1 MQKIFLSQKEFF
13 ATNQTLDVD
22 YRLLQLY
29 KLKESIRQNLK
40 NLVDAFKLD
49 YNKCEFD
56 VYSTEVGLVLK
67 EIDYFLHNLKRLAK
81 PKRANTGLLN
91 YPSKGKI
98 ISMPLGVVLVVSPY
112 NYPFQL
118 TMMPVVGAIA
128 GGNTVIVKPSSK
140 TPNVSQVIKDILSV
154 FDDDYIFACCQKDES
169 LFDLPFDFMF
179 YTGSA
184 EFAKKIRQKQAKN
197 LVPCVLELG
206 GKSPCIVDLDADVDL
221 AAKRIVW
228 GKFLNAGQTCVAPDY
243 VVVHKDLKSQFIER
257 VLHYVKKFY
266 YTGEALNDDFPCV
279 ISQDKIKQVLE
290 KLQGEKVLWG
300 GKADGKKM
308 YPTVVDDVTFDSPI
322 MQSEIFAPVL
332 PILTFDV
339 LSVLLNKINQMDR
352 PLAFYFFS
360 GSQAAIDYV
369 NEHTFSGG
377 ACFNDVVMH
386 LTAQKLPFGGVGA
399 SGYGSYHGKKSY
411 DTFVHYKSALIKGAK
426 EIEIKYPPYNSK
438 KLGFI
443 KTFFKIKD

>member
-1 MQKIFLSQKEFF
+1 MQEIFWSQKRFF
-13 ATNQTLDVD
+13 STNQTLDVD
-22 YRLLQLY
+22 FRIEQLH
-29 KLKESIRQNLK
+29 KLKQSIQQNLK

-81 PKRANTGLLN
+81 PKKVGTGLLN

-98 ISMPLGVVLVVSPY
+98 VSMPLGVTLVVSPW

-118 TMMPVVGAIA
+118 AFMPTIGAIA
-128 GGNTVIVKPSSK
+128 GGNTVILKTSSK
-140 TPNVSQVIKDILSV
+140 TPNVSKVIKDILSV
-154 FDDDYIFACCQKDES
+154 FDDNYLCASCQKDET
-169 LFDLPFDFMF
+169 LFDLPFDFTF
-179 YTGSA
+179 FTGSA
-184 EFAKKIRQKQAKN
+184 DFAKKIRQKQAKN

-206 GKSPCIVDLDADVDL
+206 GKSPCIVDLDADIDL
-221 AAKRIVW
+221 SAKRIVW

-243 VVVHKDLKSQFIER
+243 VVVHKDVKAQFIER
-257 VLHYVKKFY
+257 VLYYVKQFY

-279 ISQDKIKQVLE
+279 ITDDKVEEVLAKIKDE
-290 KLQGEKVLWG
+290 KILCG

-308 YPTVVDDVTFDSPI
+308 HPTVVDDISFDSPI

-339 LSVLLNKINQMDR
+339 LSTLLNKINQMDR

-360 GSQAAIDYV
+360 GSETAIDYV

-377 ACFNDVVMH
+377 ACFNDVIMH
-386 LTAQKLPFGGVGA
+386 LTAKNLPFGGVGA

-411 DTFVHYKSALIKGAK
+411 DTFVHYKSALIKGK
-426 EIEIKYPPYNSK
+426 TEIELKYPPYHAK
-438 KLGFI
+438 KLALL